1 MEILSI
7 LTVYKNLQIKELGL
21 IQVLGSVSNNYID
34 AEYLRIIQELR
45 RLGLQPTGN
54 KANDAQRLAQAKA
67 ELVQKIHKKEEET
80 KENHSL
86 GVQVINSVDETYY
99 AEHSELE
106 TQRLGAMTIAEL
118 NRIYFGL

>member
-1 MEILSI
+1 
-7 LTVYKNLQIKELGL
+7 L
-21 IQVLGSVSNNYID
+21 IQVLGSISNNYID
-34 AEYLRIIQELR
+34 GEYLRIIQELR

-80 KENHSL
+80 NENHSL

-99 AEHSELE
+99 TEHSQLE